1 MPRKQLT
8 ILAILNI
15 FITATILFAWGHSL
29 MPGDLSEE
37 ESSRALDLLRPF
49 LEIIFGRGNVTDHLV
64 RKLAH
69 FSEYALLGCELCL
82 RQQLLRAASQTAPAI
97 VTTSGTTSTPAAAF
111 VPVTPVASTQ
121 AAAFSP
127 VAVPTPVAKNTP
139 ATDPTPAAK
148 TAPAV
153 APILTPTS
161 TWGGSAAPTAVPTP
175 AANAAASIPWFMLHL
190 RILAL
195 SLAVCFI
202 DETIQLFVPGRGG
215 RVEDMWIDMAGALTG
230 LLFGL
235 LINSIFRKCRRPS
248 SPA

>member
-1 MPRKQLT
+1 MPKKQLT
-8 ILAILNI
+8 ILNIL
-15 FITATILFAWGHSL
+15 ITATILFAWGHSL

-82 RQQLLRAASQTAPAI
+82 RQQILRAASSIPSAAAPAARVSAATPTTAPA
-97 VTTSGTTSTPAAAF
+97 
-111 VPVTPVASTQ
+111 
-121 AAAFSP
+121 
-127 VAVPTPVAKNTP
+127 AKNT
-139 ATDPTPAAK
+139 
-148 TAPAV
+148 PAV

-161 TWGGSAAPTAVPTP
+161 TLGGPATLATDPTP
-175 AANAAASIPWFMLHL
+175 AAAAIPWFMLHL
-190 RILAL
+190 RILAF

-235 LINSIFRKCRRPS
+235 LINAIFRKCRPS